1 MHLVKLDL
9 SKNRLQQL
17 PLDFGRLVNLQHLD
31 LLNNRLVTLPV
42 SFAQLK
48 VKLFAGQLRKALG
61 FGPGSCDPS
70 QVDFSGK
77 ASVLLT
83 AHSKTQLAL
92 HRSSLE
98 ILSHLSKAPLPKLSA
113 CFLDL
118 FHSCEN

>member
-48 VKLFAGQLRKALG
+48 VKGFAGQLRKALG
-61 FGPGSCDPS
+61 CCPGSRDPS
-70 QVDFSGK
+70 QVDFRGK
-77 ASVLLT
+77 ASILITDSKIQLPLH
-83 AHSKTQLAL
+83 HSSVQ
-92 HRSSLE
+92 
-98 ILSHLSKAPLPKLSA
+98 ILSHLLKRLCSSSPLAFCTS
-113 CFLDL
+113 FV
-118 FHSCEN
+118 